1 MLIHS
6 LWQGL
11 LLALAAAVVLMLTK
25 KSKPAFRY
33 NLFCGLLIFFIV
45 CNLITFSYEL
55 THTDKSNTS
64 KVTHILSSVTNNI
77 SGSLNVEKH
86 QVNFLEAV
94 FQFIKPY
101 ENIIV
106 FAWFLII
113 FFKCTYLVAGFKQIH
128 ALRNK
133 QVSDAGEYWNNR
145 VKEFAKRIGVKKTVI
160 LMRSALAKIPM
171 VTGHLKPVI
180 LVPAS
185 MFTALPQAEIEAILL
200 HELAHIRRKDYL
212 VNMLQNIIDIIFFF
226 NPAALWISCLIKE
239 ERENCCDDIAVDLI
253 KNKKQFIHAL
263 VSFQEYN
270 TGLSK
275 YAASFP
281 GSRNHLLHRAKRI
294 ITNNNKTLN
303 NMEKIFLGSG
313 LMITGFLMA
322 SFSYNKEIRPGQKET
337 IVISVKNTMPN
348 RQTDTIPPAVKNESK
363 NTISTSFEGKQYK
376 IVELNGKVTELY
388 VDNKKIPDDKIAQY
402 ASTIDKIRQQ
412 AKEQM
417 D

>member
-25 KSKPAFRY
+25 KSKPALRY

-64 KVTHILSSVTNNI
+64 KVTNILSSVTNNI
-77 SGSLNVEKH
+77 SASLHVEKH

-113 FFKCTYLVAGFKQIH
+113 VFKCTYLVAGFKQIH

-180 LVPAS
+180 LVPAVHVYS
-185 MFTALPQAEIEAILL
+185 TAA
-200 HELAHIRRKDYL
+200 
-212 VNMLQNIIDIIFFF
+212 
-226 NPAALWISCLIKE
+226 
-239 ERENCCDDIAVDLI
+239 
-253 KNKKQFIHAL
+253 
-263 VSFQEYN
+263 
-270 TGLSK
+270 G
-275 YAASFP
+275 
-281 GSRNHLLHRAKRI
+281 
-294 ITNNNKTLN
+294 
-303 NMEKIFLGSG
+303 
-313 LMITGFLMA
+313 
-322 SFSYNKEIRPGQKET
+322 
-337 IVISVKNTMPN
+337 
-348 RQTDTIPPAVKNESK
+348 
-363 NTISTSFEGKQYK
+363 
-376 IVELNGKVTELY
+376 
-388 VDNKKIPDDKIAQY
+388 
-402 ASTIDKIRQQ
+402 
-412 AKEQM
+412 
-417 D
+417 